1 MYAKTQ
7 LLIRQARIIDPSS
20 QRDEVADL
28 LIEEGRISRIGA
40 SLDGRG
46 ADIINAEGLW
56 LLPGLVDT
64 CVHLPEPGHHRAGTI
79 ASETQ
84 AAAAGGITHVCAPPD
99 TDPVAD
105 STAVIRLI
113 RERAAQTALAR
124 VLPLAALTQGLEGLQ
139 LAEMQTLKEAGC
151 IGVSNAG
158 QPVANSLVLKR
169 GLEYAS
175 TFDIPVMFRPQDAS
189 LSQGGCAH
197 DGPVAT
203 RLGLPSIPAVAESLD
218 MARILHLVE
227 HTGVRAH
234 FYQLSSADSVALLRS
249 AKAKG
254 LPITADVC
262 VHHLL
267 LDETAVEDF
276 NSDCRIDPPLRSQAD
291 RKALV
296 AAVADGTIDAISSQ
310 HKSLGSSAK
319 LAPFPSTKPGI
330 SGLETLLPLV
340 LKLVNAGELPLT
352 RAIDAL
358 TRAPAVCLGINA
370 GHLEAGRRA
379 NICLID
385 PNQQRLPRDK
395 WQSAGRNSPWID
407 THLPSKQVLTITDG
421 RITWDATTP

>member
-20 QRDEVADL
+20 QRDEIADL
-28 LIEEGRISRIGA
+28 LIEDGRISRIGA

-46 ADIINAEGLW
+46 ADILNAKGLW

-84 AAAAGGITHVCAPPD
+84 AAAAGGITHFCAPPD

-105 STAVIRLI
+105 NTAVIRLI
-113 RERAAQTALAR
+113 RERATQTALAR
-124 VLPLAALTQGLEGLQ
+124 VLPLAALTQGLAGLQ

-158 QPVANSLVLKR
+158 QPIANSLILKR
-169 GLEYAS
+169 SLEYAA
-175 TFDIPVMFRPQDAS
+175 TFNIPVMFRPQDAF

-203 RLGLPSIPAVAESLD
+203 RLGLPGIPSVAESLD
-218 MARILHLVE
+218 MARILHLVA

-234 FYQLSSADSVALLRS
+234 FYQLSCVDSINLLRS

-254 LPITADVC
+254 LEVTADVC

-267 LDETAVEDF
+267 LDENAVEDF

-291 RKALV
+291 REALI

-310 HKSLGSSAK
+310 HKPLGSSAK

-330 SGLETLLPLV
+330 AGLETLLPLV
-340 LKLVNAGELPLT
+340 LKLVNQGDLPLN

-358 TRAPAVCLGINA
+358 TRAPAHCLGVNA

-385 PNQQRLPRDK
+385 PNAERHPREH
-395 WQSAGRNSPWID
+395 WQSAGQNSPWLD
-407 THLPSKQVLTITDG
+407 TKLPSQQVLTITDG
-421 RITWDATTP
+421 RITWDNRTP

>member
-84 AAAAGGITHVCAPPD
+84 AAAAGGIIYVCAPPD

-169 GLEYAS
+169 GLEYAA

-310 HKSLGSSAK
+310 HKPLGSSAK

>member
-1 MYAKTQ
+1 MHAKTH
-7 LLIRQARIIDPSS
+7 LLIRQARIIDPST

-46 ADIINAEGLW
+46 ASIFNAEGLW

-79 ASETQ
+79 ATETQ
-84 AAAAGGITHVCAPPD
+84 AAAAGGITHFAVPPD

-105 STAVIRLI
+105 TTAVIRLI
-113 RERAAQTALAR
+113 RERATQTALAR
-124 VLPLAALTQGLEGLQ
+124 VLPLGALTQGLAGQQ

-158 QPVANSLVLKR
+158 YPVANALILKR
-169 GLEYAS
+169 SLEYAA

-197 DGPVAT
+197 DGHVAT
-203 RLGLPSIPAVAESLD
+203 HLGLPGIPSVAESLD

-234 FYQLSSADSVALLRS
+234 FFQLSTQEAVELLRQ

-267 LDETAVEDF
+267 LDESAVEHF
-276 NSDCRIDPPLRSQAD
+276 NSQCR
-291 RKALV
+291 
-296 AAVADGTIDAISSQ
+296 
-310 HKSLGSSAK
+310 
-319 LAPFPSTKPGI
+319 
-330 SGLETLLPLV
+330 
-340 LKLVNAGELPLT
+340 
-352 RAIDAL
+352 
-358 TRAPAVCLGINA
+358 
-370 GHLEAGRRA
+370 
-379 NICLID
+379 
-385 PNQQRLPRDK
+385 
-395 WQSAGRNSPWID
+395 
-407 THLPSKQVLTITDG
+407 
-421 RITWDATTP
+421 

>member
-1 MYAKTQ
+1 MHAKTH

-20 QRDEVADL
+20 QRDEIADL
-28 LIEEGRISRIGA
+28 LIEDGRISRIGA

-46 ADIINAEGLW
+46 ANIVNAKGLW

-79 ASETQ
+79 ASETL
-84 AAAAGGITHVCAPPD
+84 AAAAGGVTHFCAPPD

-105 STAVIRLI
+105 NTAVIRLI
-113 RERAAQTALAR
+113 RERATQTALAR
-124 VLPLAALTQGLEGLQ
+124 VLPLAALTQGLAGQQ
-139 LAEMQTLKEAGC
+139 LAEMQTLKNAGC

-158 QPVANSLVLKR
+158 YPVANSLILKR
-169 GLEYAS
+169 SLEYAA
-175 TFDIPVMFRPQDAS
+175 TFGIPVMFRPQDAS

-218 MARILHLVE
+218 MSRILHLVE

-234 FYQLSSADSVALLRS
+234 FYQLSSADSIRLLRA
-249 AKAKG
+249 AKTKG
-254 LPITADVC
+254 LPVTADVC
-262 VHHLL
+262 IHHLL
-267 LDETAVEDF
+267 LDESAVEDF
-276 NSDCRIDPPLRSQAD
+276 NSNCRIDPPLRSQAD
-291 RKALV
+291 REALV
-296 AAVADGTIDAISSQ
+296 DAVADGTIDAISSQ
-310 HKSLGSSAK
+310 HKPLGSSAK

-330 SGLETLLPLV
+330 SGIETLLPLV
-340 LKLVNAGELPLT
+340 LKLVSSGCIPLT

-358 TRAPAVCLGINA
+358 TQAPAHCLGINA

-385 PNQQRLPRDK
+385 PKAQRLPRQE
-395 WQSAGRNSPWID
+395 WQSAGTNSPWLD
-407 THLPSKQVLTITDG
+407 TKLPSQQVLTITDG
-421 RITWDATTP
+421 RITWDKRAQ